1 MKISLC
7 DCNFFVYCASLPMKQ
22 GFTAVSQRKHQI
34 LFQSILCGQVM
45 KPLAL
50 VVDDN
55 KITTKLLNRYLTPAG
70 YNVKEAY
77 DGVECL
83 EKVQEEMPDAIVL
96 DVMMPRLD
104 GYETVKRLKA
114 DPKTAKIPVVIVTAL
129 NDVSNQ
135 VKAIES
141 GADDFLS
148 KPIEDK
154 LLIAKV
160 KLLSSL
166 SVAQKRVD
174 ALSEMLGKSLKGE
187 TSADEVQQKLSQ
199 LDITL

>member
-1 MKISLC
+1 M
-7 DCNFFVYCASLPMKQ
+7 D
-22 GFTAVSQRKHQI
+22 
-34 LFQSILCGQVM
+34 
-45 KPLAL
+45 KPYIL

-55 KITTKLLNRYLTPAG
+55 RITTKLLRRYLEANG
-70 YNVKEAY
+70 YDAKEAY

-83 EKVQEEMPDAIVL
+83 EFVEQQHPDAIVL

-104 GYETVKRLKA
+104 GYETVRRLKA
-114 DPKTAKIPVVIVTAL
+114 NEDTRDIPVVIVTAL

-135 VKAIES
+135 LKSIDA

-148 KPIEDK
+148 KPIEEK

-166 SVAQKRVD
+166 NIERKKNKILKNLLKD
-174 ALSEMLGKSLKGE
+174 ALDGKLANKNF
-187 TSADEVQQKLSQ
+187 DEIIVENGL
-199 LDITL
+199 